1 MEVIMNKKIQQ
12 IFLVII
18 STILLCFSLLP
29 INTFAEEKSL
39 IQENISVNTTQ
50 LQIKIA
56 SIDEETSK
64 LIIGEEITSL
74 SLNGYLDNLIKYSND
89 SNASYTLEE
98 VEDNDL
104 INLSNYDS
112 TFKPNYVVTLSYSN
126 DVGELEYKKY
136 YLSTSTSKTSTEPII
151 SPLAIDTIFDIASF
165 SLSLSEYNKNK
176 TFWNGFWVVADGAA
190 VVFPGVPAVSGVKR
204 MIEGSTSVLKP
215 SLAKGVRK
223 YSALQNISA
232 PSNYKGSGWERHH
245 IFEKRFASKLGTTSG
260 KMLAIFIPKYNYHYQ
275 ITQRMSKKIPWYEAP
290 FKTKTQIIQAHIDA
304 YGELWAESGFADE
317 YWEFLYK
324 FSKYKQY
331 D

>member
-1 MEVIMNKKIQQ
+1 MNKKIQQ

-126 DVGELEYKKY
+126 DVH
-136 YLSTSTSKTSTEPII
+136 
-151 SPLAIDTIFDIASF
+151 
-165 SLSLSEYNKNK
+165 
-176 TFWNGFWVVADGAA
+176 
-190 VVFPGVPAVSGVKR
+190 
-204 MIEGSTSVLKP
+204 
-215 SLAKGVRK
+215 
-223 YSALQNISA
+223 
-232 PSNYKGSGWERHH
+232 RHKH
-245 IFEKRFASKLGTTSG
+245 
-260 KMLAIFIPKYNYHYQ
+260 
-275 ITQRMSKKIPWYEAP
+275 
-290 FKTKTQIIQAHIDA
+290 QIINNN
-304 YGELWAESGFADE
+304 
-317 YWEFLYK
+317 
-324 FSKYKQY
+324 
-331 D
+331 